1 MGATGAMNPQIAQAL
16 GSLLGGGQQGG
27 LGGIQAGQNPG
38 QTPPTTSMLNSY
50 NYNPYQQNQTG
61 SMDYGMMN
69 QLMAKMMNPQ
79 AMQNPMANPM
89 FTTGAGYQ
97 PPQMQP
103 NFNYGVNMAPIAG
116 QPSPYGFSVPVAPK
130 KTDSS
135 SATLEANKKKRRE
148 EGGNK

>member
-1 MGATGAMNPQIAQAL
+1 MGSTGAMNPQIAQAL

-27 LGGIQAGQNPG
+27 LPGIQAGQNPG
-38 QTPPTTSMLNSY
+38 QTPPTSSMLNSY
-50 NYNPYQQNQTG
+50 NYNPYQQNQMGG
-61 SMDYGMMN
+61 SSYGMMN

-79 AMQNPMANPM
+79 AMQNPMQNPM

-116 QPSPYGFSVPVAPK
+116 QPSPYAFAPPEPPK
-130 KTDSS
+130 KYTNPNPVP
-135 SATLEANKKKRRE
+135 TRRQD
-148 EGGNK
+148 GGK